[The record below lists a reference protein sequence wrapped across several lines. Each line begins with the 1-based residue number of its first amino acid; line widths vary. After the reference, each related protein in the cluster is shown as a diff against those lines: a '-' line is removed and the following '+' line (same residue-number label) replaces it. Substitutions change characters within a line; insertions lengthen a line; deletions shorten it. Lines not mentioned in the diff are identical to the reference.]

1 MSNKMLVPIQANI
14 VPRNSFDSGANE
26 ITYSEFVYKYIA
38 PSPWIHKT
46 KINNDAHKD
55 KHDNEIYKE
64 EHHIFYV
71 WLNDVEGE
79 CFIVSTMQ
87 NVDLP
92 LFLTYKE
99 THCTKENAKAA
110 RLHLVSNG
118 YTLGSMT
125 DGDKKFVV
133 AYSSIASGSHNDHL

>member
-46 KINNDAHKD
+46 KVINDAHKD

-87 NVDLP
+87 PSPPSTIISLSQHSP
-92 LFLTYKE
+92 LLLLLLL
-99 THCTKENAKAA
+99 A
-110 RLHLVSNG
+110 
-118 YTLGSMT
+118 TLAMLLCNQFY
-125 DGDKKFVV
+125 D
-133 AYSSIASGSHNDHL
+133 GSHNYYNENNGSYYSQAIGNRGL